1 MQHLTVTFA
10 ILVALCLVHFS
21 YVDFRFRH
29 RGSIMWF
36 WLARPAPRLLIV
48 SRLAIALCLATAIA
62 TAFVGTSKLMAAVIV
77 CLMLVHI
84 VTLVIVE
91 IREEDW
97 PPPTNP
103 PA

>member
-1 MQHLTVTFA
+1 M
-10 ILVALCLVHFS
+10 ALCLV
-21 YVDFRFRH
+21 
-29 RGSIMWF
+29 
-36 WLARPAPRLLIV
+36 
-48 SRLAIALCLATAIA
+48 TAIA
-62 TAFVGTSKLMAAVIV
+62 TAFVGTSKLMALVIV

>member
-1 MQHLTVTFA
+1 MHNLTVTVA

-29 RGSIMWF
+29 RGSVMWF
-36 WLARPAPRLLIV
+36 WLARPAPPLLIV
-48 SRLAIALCLATAIA
+48 SRLAIALCLVSAIA
-62 TAFVGTSKLMAAVIV
+62 TAFIGTSKLMALVIAG
-77 CLMLVHI
+77 LMLVHI
-84 VTLVIVE
+84 ATLVIVE

-97 PPPTNP
+97 PPPSNP